1 MKGTDIINVAREKLK
16 SFIVFEVRN
25 IYLLLNGQE
34 PNFEEDEEYVLDV
47 EGLTI
52 KVEVDNSYLDVE
64 ETIMEN
70 RTITEIH
77 LSLDGNLFLVP
88 YGDDDTEIEWTDL
101 STDEVAALANVLE
114 NQYLNIVKS
123 NTL

>member
-1 MKGTDIINVAREKLK
+1 MKGTDIINDARKKLVD
-16 SFIVFEVRN
+16 FIIFEVHN

-34 PNFEEDEEYVLDV
+34 PNFEEDEEYVLDI

-64 ETIMEN
+64 DTIMEN
-70 RTITEIH
+70 RTITEVRV
-77 LSLDGNLFLVP
+77 SLDGNIFLVA
-88 YGDDDTEIEWTDL
+88 YGDDTEIEWKDI
-101 STDEVAALANVLE
+101 STDELVGLANVLE

>member
-47 EGLTI
+47 EGLTV

-70 RTITEIH
+70 RTITEVH
-77 LSLDGNLFLVP
+77 VSLDGNIFLVA
-88 YGDDDTEIEWTDL
+88 YEDDTEIEWEDI
-101 STDEVAALANVLE
+101 STDELVGLANVLE

>member
-1 MKGTDIINVAREKLK
+1 MKGTDIINDARKKLVD
-16 SFIVFEVRN
+16 FIAFEVRN

-47 EGLTI
+47 E
-52 KVEVDNSYLDVE
+52 D
-64 ETIMEN
+64 TIMEN
-70 RTITEIH
+70 RTITEVRV
-77 LSLDGNLFLVP
+77 SLDGNVFLVA
-88 YGDDDTEIEWTDL
+88 YEDDTEIEWKDI
-101 STDEVAALANVLE
+101 STDELAGLANILE

>member
-1 MKGTDIINVAREKLK
+1 MKGTDIINDAREKLV
-16 SFIVFEVRN
+16 SFIAFEVRN

-34 PNFEEDEEYVLDV
+34 PNFEEDEEYVVDI

-52 KVEVDNSYLDVE
+52 KVEVDKSYKVE
-64 ETIMEN
+64 DTIMEN
-70 RTITEIH
+70 RTITEVRV
-77 LSLDGNLFLVP
+77 SLDGNVFLVA
-88 YGDDDTEIEWTDL
+88 YEDDTEIEWKDI
-101 STDEVAALANVLE
+101 STDELAGLANILE

>member
-1 MKGTDIINVAREKLK
+1 MKGTDIINDARKKLVD
-16 SFIVFEVRN
+16 FIVFEVRN

-34 PNFEEDEEYVLDV
+34 PNFEKDEEYVVDI

-52 KVEVDNSYLDVE
+52 KVEVDDSYLDVE
-64 ETIMEN
+64 ETTMEN
-70 RTITEIH
+70 RTITEVRV
-77 LSLDGNLFLVP
+77 SLDGNVFLVG
-88 YGDDDTEIEWTDL
+88 YGDDTEIEWKDI
-101 STDEVAALANVLE
+101 STDELAGLANILE

>member
-1 MKGTDIINVAREKLK
+1 MKGTDIINDTRKKLVD
-16 SFIVFEVRN
+16 FIAFEVRN

-34 PNFEEDEEYVLDV
+34 PNFEEDEEYVVDI

-64 ETIMEN
+64 DTIMEN
-70 RTITEIH
+70 RTITEVRV
-77 LSLDGNLFLVP
+77 SLDGNVFLVA
-88 YGDDDTEIEWTDL
+88 YEDDTEIEWKDI
-101 STDEVAALANVLE
+101 STDELVGLANVLE
-114 NQYLNIVKS
+114 NKYLNIVKS

>member
-16 SFIVFEVRN
+16 SFIAFEVRN

-64 ETIMEN
+64 ETTMEN
-70 RTITEIH
+70 RTITEVH
-77 LSLDGNLFLVP
+77 VSLDGNIFLVA
-88 YGDDDTEIEWTDL
+88 YEDDTEIEWKDI
-101 STDEVAALANVLE
+101 STDELVGLANVLE

>member
-1 MKGTDIINVAREKLK
+1 MKGTDIINDARKKLVD
-16 SFIVFEVRN
+16 FIAFEVRN

-34 PNFEEDEEYVLDV
+34 PNFEKDEEYVVDI

-52 KVEVDNSYLDVE
+52 KVETDNSYLDVE
-64 ETIMEN
+64 DTIMEN
-70 RTITEIH
+70 RTITEVRV
-77 LSLDGNLFLVP
+77 SLDGDVFLVP
-88 YGDDDTEIEWTDL
+88 YEDDTEIEWKEI
-101 STDEVAALANVLE
+101 STDELAGLANVLE

>member
-1 MKGTDIINVAREKLK
+1 MKGTDIINDARKKLVD
-16 SFIVFEVRN
+16 FIVFEVRN

-34 PNFEEDEEYVLDV
+34 PNFEEDEEYVLDI

-52 KVEVDNSYLDVE
+52 KVETDNSYLDVE
-64 ETIMEN
+64 DTIMEN
-70 RTITEIH
+70 RTITEVRV
-77 LSLDGNLFLVP
+77 SLDGNVFLVP
-88 YGDDDTEIEWTDL
+88 YEDDTEIEWKEI
-101 STDEVAALANVLE
+101 STDELVGLANVLE

>member
-1 MKGTDIINVAREKLK
+1 MKGTDIINDARKKLVD
-16 SFIVFEVRN
+16 FIVFEVRN

-34 PNFEEDEEYVLDV
+34 PNFEEDEEYVVDI

-52 KVEVDNSYLDVE
+52 KVETDNSYLDVE
-64 ETIMEN
+64 ETTMEN
-70 RTITEIH
+70 RTITEVRV
-77 LSLDGNLFLVP
+77 SLDGNVFLVG
-88 YGDDDTEIEWTDL
+88 YGDDTEIEWKEI
-101 STDEVAALANVLE
+101 STDELVGLANVLE

>member
-1 MKGTDIINVAREKLK
+1 MKGTDIINDARKKLVD
-16 SFIVFEVRN
+16 FIVFEVRN

-34 PNFEEDEEYVLDV
+34 PNFEEDEEYVLDI

-64 ETIMEN
+64 DTIMEN
-70 RTITEIH
+70 RTITEVRV
-77 LSLDGNLFLVP
+77 SLDGNVFLVG
-88 YGDDDTEIEWTDL
+88 YGDDTEIEWKDI
-101 STDEVAALANVLE
+101 STDELVGLANVLE

>member
-1 MKGTDIINVAREKLK
+1 MRGTDIINDAREKLV
-16 SFIVFEVRN
+16 SFIIFEVRN

-34 PNFEEDEEYVLDV
+34 PNFEKDEEYVVDI

-52 KVEVDNSYLDVE
+52 KVEVDDSYLDAE
-64 ETIMEN
+64 ETTMEN
-70 RTITEIH
+70 RTITEVRV
-77 LSLDGNLFLVP
+77 SLDGNVFLVG
-88 YGDDDTEIEWTDL
+88 YGDDTEIEWKDI
-101 STDEVAALANVLE
+101 STDELAGLANILE

>member
-1 MKGTDIINVAREKLK
+1 MKGTDIINDARKKLVD
-16 SFIVFEVRN
+16 FIVFEVHN

-34 PNFEEDEEYVLDV
+34 PNFEEDEEYVVDI

-52 KVEVDNSYLDVE
+52 KVETDNSYLDVE
-64 ETIMEN
+64 DTIMEN
-70 RTITEIH
+70 RTITEVRV
-77 LSLDGNLFLVP
+77 SLDGNVFLVG
-88 YGDDDTEIEWTDL
+88 YGDDTEIEWKEI
-101 STDEVAALANVLE
+101 STDELVGLANVLE

>member
-1 MKGTDIINVAREKLK
+1 MKGTDIINDAREKLVN
-16 SFIVFEVRN
+16 FIVFEVRN

-34 PNFEEDEEYVLDV
+34 PNFEEDEEYVLDI

-64 ETIMEN
+64 DTTIEN
-70 RTITEIH
+70 RTITEVH
-77 LSLDGNLFLVP
+77 VSLDGNIFLVG
-88 YGDDDTEIEWTDL
+88 YEDDTEIEWKDI
-101 STDEVAALANVLE
+101 STDELVGLANVLE

>member
-1 MKGTDIINVAREKLK
+1 MRGTDIINDAREKLV
-16 SFIVFEVRN
+16 SFIIFEVRN

-34 PNFEEDEEYVLDV
+34 PNFEKDEEYVLDI

-52 KVEVDNSYLDVE
+52 KVEVYNSYLDVE
-64 ETIMEN
+64 DTIMEN

-77 LSLDGNLFLVP
+77 VSLDGNVFLVG
-88 YGDDDTEIEWTDL
+88 YGDDTEIEWKDI
-101 STDEVAALANVLE
+101 STDELAGLANVLE

>member
-1 MKGTDIINVAREKLK
+1 MKGTDIINDAREKLVD
-16 SFIVFEVRN
+16 FIAFEVRS

-34 PNFEEDEEYVLDV
+34 PNFEEDEEYALDI

-52 KVEVDNSYLDVE
+52 KVEVDDSYLDVE
-64 ETIMEN
+64 ETTMEN
-70 RTITEIH
+70 RTITEVRV
-77 LSLDGNLFLVP
+77 SLDGNVFLVG
-88 YGDDDTEIEWTDL
+88 YGDDTEIEWKDI
-101 STDEVAALANVLE
+101 STDELVGLANVLE

>member
-1 MKGTDIINVAREKLK
+1 MKGTDIINAAREKLK
-16 SFIVFEVRN
+16 SFIAFEVRN
-25 IYLLLNGQE
+25 IYLILNGEE

-70 RTITEIH
+70 RTITEVH
-77 LSLDGNLFLVP
+77 VSLDGNIFLVA
-88 YGDDDTEIEWTDL
+88 YEDDTEIEWKDI
-101 STDEVAALANVLE
+101 STDELVGLANVLE

>member
-1 MKGTDIINVAREKLK
+1 MKGTDIINVAREKLV
-16 SFIVFEVRN
+16 SFIAFEVRN

-34 PNFEEDEEYVLDV
+34 PNFEEDEEYVVDI

-52 KVEVDNSYLDVE
+52 KVAVDKSYKVE
-64 ETIMEN
+64 DTIMEN
-70 RTITEIH
+70 RTITEVRV
-77 LSLDGNLFLVP
+77 SLDGNVFLVA
-88 YGDDDTEIEWTDL
+88 YEDDTEIEWKDI
-101 STDEVAALANVLE
+101 STDELAGLANVLE

>member
-1 MKGTDIINVAREKLK
+1 MKGTDIINDARKKLVD
-16 SFIVFEVRN
+16 FIAFEVRN

-52 KVEVDNSYLDVE
+52 KVEVDDSYLDVE
-64 ETIMEN
+64 ETTTEN
-70 RTITEIH
+70 RTITEVRV
-77 LSLDGNLFLVP
+77 SLDGNVFLVA
-88 YGDDDTEIEWTDL
+88 YEDDTEIEWKEI
-101 STDEVAALANVLE
+101 STDELAGLANVLE

>member
-1 MKGTDIINVAREKLK
+1 MRGTDIINDARAKLK
-16 SFIVFEVRN
+16 SFIAFDVRN
-25 IYLLLNGQE
+25 VYLLLNGQE

-70 RTITEIH
+70 RSIAEIH

-101 STDEVAALANVLE
+101 STDEVVALANVLE

>member
-1 MKGTDIINVAREKLK
+1 MKGTDIINDAREKLVN
-16 SFIVFEVRN
+16 FIVFEVRN

-34 PNFEEDEEYVLDV
+34 PNFEEDEEYVLDI

-64 ETIMEN
+64 DTTIEN
-70 RTITEIH
+70 RTITEVH
-77 LSLDGNLFLVP
+77 VSLDGNVFLVG
-88 YGDDDTEIEWTDL
+88 YEDDTEIEWKDI
-101 STDEVAALANVLE
+101 STDELVGLANVLE

>member
-1 MKGTDIINVAREKLK
+1 MKGTDIINVAREKLG

-70 RTITEIH
+70 RTITEVH
-77 LSLDGNLFLVP
+77 VSLDGNIFLVA
-88 YGDDDTEIEWTDL
+88 YEDDTEIEWTEI
-101 STDEVAALANVLE
+101 STDELVGLANVLE